1 MKTIWWFLNK
11 VNIELP
17 YDPVIQLLSIC
28 PKELSAGTSNTILYT
43 SIHWNIIKIAQKVE
57 TTQVS
62 ISKQMVKQN
71 VASAYNGILF
81 NHKRGEV
88 PSTWINNENIMQSER
103 ARQRGTNNVWFYLI
117 WNTKNSQIH
126 WVRKWNR
133 GYQGLGGGSNRV
145 LFLYVYRISLWE
157 DEKVL
162 EIRVLM
168 VAQYCECN

>member
-1 MKTIWWFLNK
+1 
-11 VNIELP
+11 
-17 YDPVIQLLSIC
+17 
-28 PKELSAGTSNTILYT
+28 
-43 SIHWNIIKIAQKVE
+43 
-57 TTQVS
+57 
-62 ISKQMVKQN
+62 
-71 VASAYNGILF
+71 
-81 NHKRGEV
+81 
-88 PSTWINNENIMQSER
+88 MQSER
-103 ARQRGTNNVWFYLI
+103 ARQRGTNNVWLIMSGLVI

-133 GYQGLGGGSNRV
+133 GYQGLGGGSNGV